1 MGIQGSGKSEFYN
14 RYLSDSYVLINL
26 DTLKTRNRERQLLK
40 DCIDVGKDF
49 AVDNTNPTK
58 EDRQRYIVPA
68 KASGYRV
75 IGYFMES
82 KLQACSERNNLREG
96 KENFRRRQLLQPLTN
111 YRCQAMRKDL
121 MSCTLSQT
129 MAIK

>member
-14 RYLSDSYVLINL
+14 RYLSDSYVRINL
-26 DTLKTRNRERQLLK
+26 DTLKTRNRERPLLK

-49 AVDNTNPTK
+49 AVDNTNQTK

-82 KLQACSERNNLREG
+82 KLQACIERNNL
-96 KENFRRRQLLQPLTN
+96 
-111 YRCQAMRKDL
+111 
-121 MSCTLSQT
+121 LSSSLG
-129 MAIK
+129 A